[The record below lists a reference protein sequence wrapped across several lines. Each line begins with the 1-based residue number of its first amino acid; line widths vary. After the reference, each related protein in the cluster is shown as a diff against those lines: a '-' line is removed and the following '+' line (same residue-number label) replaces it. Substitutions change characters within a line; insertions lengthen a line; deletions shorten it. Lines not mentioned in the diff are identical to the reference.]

1 MGTFV
6 SGAYTE
12 IRVFERSDLFSD
24 YSDAQFV
31 RQAFAGLVRLVKRLR
46 GRKPDQAKQIS
57 S

>member
-46 GRKPDQAKQIS
+46 GRKPDQAKQFS